1 MVELTAQGRPPAQ
14 ATRPVLAEQQATVAI
29 APFDNLSRDPVD
41 EWIGAGIAATVATEL
56 RQVLPRGA
64 RWRVVG
70 AYQRVGDTLRI
81 TARLVDPATNVPVAV
96 FTIDGPVSDLF
107 GLQDELGARLV
118 RAVGEA
124 RGRRLSSLQ
133 TDRRAS
139 AAAPEPAAPPA
150 LPPSRVPRTVEPTAG
165 TAGFRMPAFTGIHG
179 PPPPVAPE
187 VVARDASGRVTMR
200 AIRLDAPLE
209 LDGQLDERVYENVDP
224 VTGLIQQEPEEGALA
239 TDQTEVWVTF
249 DADTLYISTRCWSEE
264 PDRIVANA
272 MNRDSFSMYG
282 NETITVVLDTFYD
295 RRNAFAFTTNAVGGL
310 FDSLITDERSQ
321 NVDWNTVWDVAVGRF
336 DQGWTVEMAIPFKS
350 LRYRAGGAQ
359 IWGVNVQRRV
369 ASKNEVSF
377 ITPMPASLAWEGLYT
392 MSSAATLVGLEV
404 PASGSRFEMKPYA
417 ISDLSTDLN
426 AAPTVRNDLAGGVGF
441 DAKFGVTSGLTAD
454 VTYNTDFAQVEVDQQ
469 QVNLTRFSLFFPEK
483 REFFLEGQGIFNFGG
498 GRQGGGPTTFYFG
511 GGQFSGTAPIMF
523 FSRRIGLQEG
533 RTVPIR
539 TGGRL
544 TGKAGPYSIGL
555 LNVQTGNELVS
566 GATATNFSVARVK
579 RDILRRSA
587 VGAMFA
593 GRSVA
598 LGGEGSSQTFG
609 VDGVFSFFDNVRIT
623 SYLARTQTPGVS
635 GDDTSYQAQFEYGG
649 DRWGLV
655 LDRLAVGD
663 NFNPEMGFVRRD
675 DFRRNFAE
683 LRFSPRPQGLSSVRK
698 FLFQGSVDY
707 TTDGTDRLET
717 RLQQGI
723 AGIEFESGDYLFA
736 GVTDNFEL
744 LDRSFEITPDIV
756 IPVGAYHFVNTRVVY
771 AFGQQR
777 MVSGGLSFD
786 YGGFFDGDRTGVG
799 YNVGRVTLSP
809 RLSVEPSV
817 SFNRITGP
825 QGNFSTRLVSART
838 TYAVTPRMFAAALV
852 QYNSTLDSLGTN
864 LRFRWEY
871 QPGSELFVVY
881 TDERNTL
888 DFRSPVLQNRA
899 LVVKVTRLFRF

>member
-1 MVELTAQGRPPAQ
+1 M
-14 ATRPVLAEQQATVAI
+14 AI
-29 APFDNLSRDPVD
+29 ARFDNLSRDPVD
-41 EWIGAGIAATVATEL
+41 EWIGEGISETLATALGPV
-56 RQVLPRGA
+56 VPPGA

-81 TARLVDPATNVPVAV
+81 TARLVDPTTDRPVAV
-96 FTIDGPVSDLF
+96 FTIDGPVADLF
-107 GLQDELGARLV
+107 GLQDELGTRLIT
-118 RAVGEA
+118 AVGEA
-124 RGRRLSSLQ
+124 
-133 TDRRAS
+133 T
-139 AAAPEPAAPPA
+139 PA
-150 LPPSRVPRTVEPTAG
+150 LPPSRVPRRVEPTAG
-165 TAGFRMPAFTGIHG
+165 TAEFRMPAFTGLHG

-187 VVARDASGRVTMR
+187 VVTRDASGRVTMR

-209 LDGQLDERVYENVDP
+209 LDGQLDERVYVDVDP

-249 DADTLYISTRCWSEE
+249 DADTLYISARCWSEE
-264 PDRIVANA
+264 PERIVANA

-282 NETITVVLDTFYD
+282 NETISVVLDTFYD
-295 RRNAFAFTTNAVGGL
+295 RRNAFGFTTNAVGGL

-321 NVDWNTVWDVAVGRF
+321 NVDWNTVWDVKVGRF

-377 ITPMPASLAWEGLYT
+377 ITPIPASLAWQGLYQ
-392 MSSAATLVGLEV
+392 MSSAATLTGLEV
-404 PASGSRFEMKPYA
+404 PDSGSRFEMKPYA

-426 AAPTVRNDLAGGVGF
+426 AAPTVRNNLAGDVGF

-454 VTYNTDFAQVEVDQQ
+454 VTYNTDFAQVEVDEQ

-483 REFFLEGQGIFNFGG
+483 REFFLEGKGIFDFAG

-511 GGQFSGTAPIMF
+511 GGQFSGTAPILF
-523 FSRRIGLQEG
+523 FSRRIGLQDG

-539 TGGRL
+539 AGGRL
-544 TGKAGPYSIGL
+544 TGKAGPYSIGV
-555 LNVQTGNELVS
+555 LNVQTGDELVS

-598 LGGEGSSQTFG
+598 LGGEGSNQTFG
-609 VDGVFSFFDNVRIT
+609 VDGVFSFFDNVRVT

-663 NFNPEMGFVRRD
+663 NFNPEMQVAKVQSISI
-675 DFRRNFAE
+675 FRNGA
-683 LRFSPRPQGLSSVRK
+683 LKSVHIQEALYKIRII
-698 FLFQGSVDY
+698 LIC
-707 TTDGTDRLET
+707 R
-717 RLQQGI
+717 
-723 AGIEFESGDYLFA
+723 
-736 GVTDNFEL
+736 
-744 LDRSFEITPDIV
+744 
-756 IPVGAYHFVNTRVVY
+756 
-771 AFGQQR
+771 
-777 MVSGGLSFD
+777 
-786 YGGFFDGDRTGVG
+786 
-799 YNVGRVTLSP
+799 YNY
-809 RLSVEPSV
+809 
-817 SFNRITGP
+817 I
-825 QGNFSTRLVSART
+825 
-838 TYAVTPRMFAAALV
+838 Y
-852 QYNSTLDSLGTN
+852 
-864 LRFRWEY
+864 
-871 QPGSELFVVY
+871 
-881 TDERNTL
+881 
-888 DFRSPVLQNRA
+888 
-899 LVVKVTRLFRF
+899 K

>member
-1 MVELTAQGRPPAQ
+1 
-14 ATRPVLAEQQATVAI
+14 
-29 APFDNLSRDPVD
+29 
-41 EWIGAGIAATVATEL
+41 
-56 RQVLPRGA
+56 
-64 RWRVVG
+64 
-70 AYQRVGDTLRI
+70 
-81 TARLVDPATNVPVAV
+81 
-96 FTIDGPVSDLF
+96 
-107 GLQDELGARLV
+107 
-118 RAVGEA
+118 
-124 RGRRLSSLQ
+124 
-133 TDRRAS
+133 
-139 AAAPEPAAPPA
+139 
-150 LPPSRVPRTVEPTAG
+150 
-165 TAGFRMPAFTGIHG
+165 
-179 PPPPVAPE
+179 
-187 VVARDASGRVTMR
+187 
-200 AIRLDAPLE
+200 
-209 LDGQLDERVYENVDP
+209 
-224 VTGLIQQEPEEGALA
+224 
-239 TDQTEVWVTF
+239 
-249 DADTLYISTRCWSEE
+249 
-264 PDRIVANA
+264 

-282 NETITVVLDTFYD
+282 NETISVVLDTFYD

-350 LRYRAGGAQ
+350 LRYRAGKAQ
-359 IWGVNVQRRV
+359 IWGINVQRRV

-377 ITPMPASLAWEGLYT
+377 ITPIPASLAWQGLYQ
-392 MSSAATLVGLEV
+392 MSSAATLTGLEV
-404 PASGSRFEMKPYA
+404 PDSGSRFEMKPYA

-426 AAPTVRNDLAGGVGF
+426 AAPTVRNNLAGDVGF

-483 REFFLEGQGIFNFGG
+483 REFFLEGQGIFDFAG
-498 GRQGGGPTTFYFG
+498 GRQSGGPTEFYFG

-523 FSRRIGLQEG
+523 FSRRIGLQDG
-533 RTVPIR
+533 RTVPIQA
-539 TGGRL
+539 GGRL
-544 TGKAGPYSIGL
+544 TGKAGPYSIGV
-555 LNVQTGNELVS
+555 LNVQTGDEFVS

-579 RDILRRSA
+579 RNILRRSA

-598 LGGEGSSQTFG
+598 LAGEGSNQTFG
-609 VDGVFSFFDNVRIT
+609 VDGVFSFFDNVRVT
-623 SYLARTQTPGVS
+623 SYLARTQTSGTS
-635 GDDTSYQAQFEYGG
+635 GDDTSYQTQFEYGG

-663 NFNPEMGFVRRD
+663 NFNPEMGFIRRD

-683 LRFSPRPQGLSSVRK
+683 LRFSPRPQGLPSVRK

-707 TTDGTDRLET
+707 TTDGTNRLET

-744 LDRSFEITPDIV
+744 LDRPFEITPDIV
-756 IPVGAYHFVNTRVVY
+756 IPVGGYHFVNTRVVY

-786 YGGFFDGDRTGVG
+786 HGGFFDGDRTGVG
-799 YNVGRVTLSP
+799 YTFGRVSLSP

-817 SFNRITGP
+817 SLNRISGP
-825 QGNFSTRLVSART
+825 QGDFSTKLVSART
-838 TYAVTPRMFAAALV
+838 TYTMTPRMFAAALV

-864 LRFRWEY
+864 L
-871 QPGSELFVVY
+871 
-881 TDERNTL
+881 
-888 DFRSPVLQNRA
+888 
-899 LVVKVTRLFRF
+899 

>member
-1 MVELTAQGRPPAQ
+1 
-14 ATRPVLAEQQATVAI
+14 
-29 APFDNLSRDPVD
+29 
-41 EWIGAGIAATVATEL
+41 
-56 RQVLPRGA
+56 
-64 RWRVVG
+64 
-70 AYQRVGDTLRI
+70 
-81 TARLVDPATNVPVAV
+81 
-96 FTIDGPVSDLF
+96 
-107 GLQDELGARLV
+107 
-118 RAVGEA
+118 
-124 RGRRLSSLQ
+124 
-133 TDRRAS
+133 
-139 AAAPEPAAPPA
+139 
-150 LPPSRVPRTVEPTAG
+150 
-165 TAGFRMPAFTGIHG
+165 
-179 PPPPVAPE
+179 
-187 VVARDASGRVTMR
+187 
-200 AIRLDAPLE
+200 
-209 LDGQLDERVYENVDP
+209 
-224 VTGLIQQEPEEGALA
+224 
-239 TDQTEVWVTF
+239 
-249 DADTLYISTRCWSEE
+249 
-264 PDRIVANA
+264 
-272 MNRDSFSMYG
+272 
-282 NETITVVLDTFYD
+282 
-295 RRNAFAFTTNAVGGL
+295 
-310 FDSLITDERSQ
+310 
-321 NVDWNTVWDVAVGRF
+321 
-336 DQGWTVEMAIPFKS
+336 
-350 LRYRAGGAQ
+350 
-359 IWGVNVQRRV
+359 
-369 ASKNEVSF
+369 
-377 ITPMPASLAWEGLYT
+377 
-392 MSSAATLVGLEV
+392 
-404 PASGSRFEMKPYA
+404 
-417 ISDLSTDLN
+417 
-426 AAPTVRNDLAGGVGF
+426 
-441 DAKFGVTSGLTAD
+441 
-454 VTYNTDFAQVEVDQQ
+454 
-469 QVNLTRFSLFFPEK
+469 
-483 REFFLEGQGIFNFGG
+483 
-498 GRQGGGPTTFYFG
+498 
-511 GGQFSGTAPIMF
+511 
-523 FSRRIGLQEG
+523 
-533 RTVPIR
+533 
-539 TGGRL
+539 
-544 TGKAGPYSIGL
+544 
-555 LNVQTGNELVS
+555 
-566 GATATNFSVARVK
+566 
-579 RDILRRSA
+579 
-587 VGAMFA
+587 MFA

-881 TDERNTL
+881 TD
-888 DFRSPVLQNRA
+888 
-899 LVVKVTRLFRF
+899 